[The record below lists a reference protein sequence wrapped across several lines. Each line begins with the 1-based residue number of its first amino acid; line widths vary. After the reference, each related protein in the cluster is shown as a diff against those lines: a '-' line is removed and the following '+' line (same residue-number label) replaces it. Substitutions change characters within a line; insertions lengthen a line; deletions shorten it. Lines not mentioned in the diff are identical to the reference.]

1 MFRTAISILIL
12 SIFSLFSCDDGKIYD
27 QKETVPAEGSCLRLS
42 AKITGIDQWP
52 SKYSVVVAGFSEN
65 DYATISKG
73 ITGTAADGSVEV
85 VLGGIPETVSRVE
98 ICVINRLRERI
109 VSFYST
115 DFEPQR
121 DTVVL
126 EAGTIDAGIFNSIQA
141 EVFDRSCTGCH
152 GESTEAA
159 AGLHLTAGK
168 SYGQLV
174 GKKADLSEEGLSLV
188 EPGDAGNSFLMTVL
202 REDIVRFDH
211 TDIITSFELL
221 DMIED
226 WIDNGAKE

>member
-27 QKETVPAEGSCLRLS
+27 QKATVPAEGSCLRLS

-126 EAGTIDAGIFNSIQA
+126 EAGTIDAGMFNSIQA
-141 EVFDRSCTGCH
+141 EVFCH
-152 GESTEAA
+152 GERTAAA
-159 AGLHLTAGK
+159 AGLHLTAVK

-202 REDIVRFDH
+202 REDIVRFNH
-211 TDIITSFELL
+211 TDIITSYELL

>member
-1 MFRTAISILIL
+1 MFRTAISILFL

-27 QKETVPAEGSCLRLS
+27 QKEPVPAEGGCLRLS
-42 AKITGIDQWP
+42 ARITGIDQWP
-52 SKYSVVVAGFSEN
+52 SKYGVVVAGFSGN

-98 ICVINRLRERI
+98 VCVINRLRKRV

-115 DFEPQR
+115 DFEPRR
-121 DTVVL
+121 DTVVV
-126 EAGTIDAGIFNSIQA
+126 EAGTIDAGMFNSLQA
-141 EVFDRSCTGCH
+141 EVFDRSCVGCH
-152 GESTEAA
+152 GESTAAA
-159 AGLHLTAGK
+159 AGLHLTAGE

-174 GKKADLSEEGLSLV
+174 GVRADLSEEGHALV
-188 EPGDAGNSFLMTVL
+188 EPGDARSSFLWEILHEDRL
-202 REDIVRFDH
+202 RFNH
-211 TDIITSFELL
+211 TDIITSGELL
-221 DMIED
+221 ELIED